1 MAYEIARPARNIWSA
16 MWRGARHRCPDCGEG
31 RLYGRYLKVVDR
43 CAECGADLHHHRA
56 DDAPPY
62 LTIFLVGHIVV
73 PALLLVE
80 RAWHPE
86 LWIHFSLWLPLIV
99 VLSLALLPVLKGAVV
114 GLQWALYMH
123 GFELAATAEAEKA
136 DTA

>member
-1 MAYEIARPARNIWSA
+1 MR
-16 MWRGARHRCPDCGEG
+16 RGAVHRCPNCGRG
-31 RLYGRYLKVVDR
+31 SLYRKFLKVVDH
-43 CAECGADLHHHRA
+43 CGTCGEDLHHHRA

-73 PALLLVE
+73 PLLLLVE
-80 RAWHPE
+80 RAWRPD
-86 LWIHFSLWLPLIV
+86 LWIHFSLWIPMII
-99 VLSLALLPVLKGAVV
+99 VLSLLLLPVLKGAVV

-123 GFELAATAEAEKA
+123 GFEMGTVSEKT